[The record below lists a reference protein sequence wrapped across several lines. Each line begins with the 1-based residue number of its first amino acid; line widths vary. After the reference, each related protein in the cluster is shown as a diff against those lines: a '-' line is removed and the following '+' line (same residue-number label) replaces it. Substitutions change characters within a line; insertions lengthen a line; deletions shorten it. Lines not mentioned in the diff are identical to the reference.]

1 MRGTGAETLVV
12 CAVQRVVQEG
22 SSPSDARMRGVI
34 SERGG
39 NASRAGERKEGME
52 KPTRARRRKLD
63 TAKADLEPPLAV
75 PGGQGVHRE
84 VESEGLEEK
93 YRAVIDGGCPE
104 DEPVGQRWRQVE
116 LALRKRRHSHSLH
129 RNKVSAG
136 STGRKN
142 SV

>member
-1 MRGTGAETLVV
+1 MET
-12 CAVQRVVQEG
+12 
-22 SSPSDARMRGVI
+22 P
-34 SERGG
+34 
-39 NASRAGERKEGME
+39 K
-52 KPTRARRRKLD
+52 RARKRKPETDQGGPRAILSQD
-63 TAKADLEPPLAV
+63 S
-75 PGGQGVHRE
+75 GGQGVHRE

-93 YRAVIDGGCPE
+93 FRAVINGGYSD

-129 RNKVSAG
+129 RNKVSAD